1 MNNSFSKIV
10 AVLGIA
16 TLMLSGCA
24 REIGSSHYTS
34 GSVGTVSETYE
45 GVISNVR
52 VVTVD
57 AHDELEHN
65 VLGGLLGAAAGGY
78 AGSGIGKGRGQDAA
92 IIGGAILGA
101 TAGAAAE
108 RQIKRQQGYEYTVR
122 LNSGRMVTV
131 VQGTDTV
138 LSVGQ
143 RVRVYIS
150 GSGGSRSRVVA
161 Y

>member
-1 MNNSFSKIV
+1 MHNSFSKIV
-10 AVLGIA
+10 AVLGIS

-34 GSVGTVSETYE
+34 SSVGSVSETYE
-45 GVISNVR
+45 GVISSVR

-65 VLGGLLGAAAGGY
+65 VIGGLLGAAAGGY

-92 IIGGAILGA
+92 IIGGALLGA
-101 TAGAAAE
+101 TVGAAAE
-108 RQIKRQQGYEYTVR
+108 KQLKRQQAYEYTVR
-122 LNSGRMVTV
+122 LNGGRMITV

-150 GSGGSRSRVVA
+150 GAGGRSRVVA